1 MKILVATDGTSASEA
16 AVEELLR
23 LPLRRVAEI
32 NVLTVMPDKER
43 WNEDSQLNA
52 DSFDATLPEDW
63 GDRDTYG
70 EDTDLAFAEEL
81 FVSSVGHHAAGKS
94 RTGRGRLPPNP
105 DSSGL
110 RRSVALPRGRLFSK
124 ELLDDVAHLLRCKT
138 GRVRR
143 VVAVGHP
150 AEEILHAAEKLN
162 VNLIVMGN
170 KGRTGID
177 RWVLGSVS
185 EKVVQQAKC
194 PVLIVK
200 LQESR
205 LDEVVSENE
214 GDSIL
219 PTNKTVTLSVA
230 KGLKRRDSSLRSE

>member
-23 LPLRRVAEI
+23 LPLLRVAEI
-32 NVLTVMPDKER
+32 NVLTVVPDKER

-63 GDRDTYG
+63 GDRDERG
-70 EDTDLAFAEEL
+70 EDPDLAFAE
-81 FVSSVGHHAAGKS
+81 
-94 RTGRGRLPPNP
+94 
-105 DSSGL
+105 D
-110 RRSVALPRGRLFSK
+110 
-124 ELLDDVAHLLRCKT
+124 LLNDVARLLRCKA

-150 AEEILHAAEKLN
+150 AEEILHAAEKLD
-162 VNLIVMGN
+162 VDLIVMGN

-194 PVLIVK
+194 LVLIVK
-200 LQESR
+200 SPESHAA
-205 LDEVVSENE
+205 ETVSE
-214 GDSIL
+214 S
-219 PTNKTVTLSVA
+219 
-230 KGLKRRDSSLRSE
+230 